1 MLQKQVIFLDVFSDN
16 STLHFF
22 KKNFSLY
29 YKLVLYLLEVIPFAL
44 LKIVVYDYELILY
57 TNNSSLVLLFTF
69 LKKHS
74 FCKFKSLT
82 DLSVVDFPGKA
93 NRFQLN
99 YFLLSFAYNM
109 RIRIIVETTEM
120 TPVVS
125 ITPLFSAANW
135 YEREVWDMFGIFFEN
150 HPDLRRI
157 LTDYGFKGHPLRKDF
172 PLSGYIE
179 IFYDDTKK
187 AIVYVPV
194 SLAQDFRNFNFRNP
208 WVKKK

>member
-1 MLQKQVIFLDVFSDN
+1 MQKQLLLLNVFSDN

-29 YKLVLYLLEVIPFAL
+29 YKLVLYLLEVIPFAI
-44 LKIVVYDYELILY
+44 LKIIIYDYELVLY
-57 TNNSSLVLLFTF
+57 TNNNSLSLLFKF
-69 LKKHS
+69 LKLHS

-82 DLSVVDFPGKA
+82 DLSVVDFPGKT

-99 YFLLSFAYNM
+99 YLLVSFAYNM
-109 RIRIIVETTEM
+109 RIRIIVESKEM
-120 TPVVS
+120 SPIFS
-125 ITPLFSAANW
+125 ITSIFSAANW
-135 YEREVWDMFGIFFEN
+135 YEREVWDMFGIFFEK

-157 LTDYGFKGHPLRKDF
+157 LTDYGFQGHPLRKDF

-179 IFYDDTKK
+179 VFYDDTKK
-187 AIVYVPV
+187 TIVYVPV

-208 WVKKK
+208 WIKKK

>member
-57 TNNSSLVLLFTF
+57 TNNASLSLLFTF

-82 DLSVVDFPGKA
+82 DLSVVDFPGKN

-99 YFLLSFAYNM
+99 YFLLSLSYNM
-109 RIRIIVETTEM
+109 RIRIIVETKEM
-120 TPVVS
+120 SPVSS

-179 IFYDDTKK
+179 VFYDDTKK